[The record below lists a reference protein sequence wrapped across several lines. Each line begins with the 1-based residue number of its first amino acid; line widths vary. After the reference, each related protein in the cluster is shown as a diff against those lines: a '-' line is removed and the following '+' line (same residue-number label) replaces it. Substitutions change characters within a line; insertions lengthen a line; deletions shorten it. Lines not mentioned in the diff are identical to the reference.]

1 MEKEGN
7 VDKALP
13 GVLLLSLISLDCT
26 YIATES
32 VKYSEKRKAES
43 IFFVMQETQDKLLN
57 ENLLIFKAFIFFS
70 VFAGYLQLSYS
81 LKCDFMKHRF

>member
-7 VDKALP
+7 VDKGLP

-43 IFFVMQETQDKLLN
+43 IFF
-57 ENLLIFKAFIFFS
+57 
-70 VFAGYLQLSYS
+70 
-81 LKCDFMKHRF
+81 CDARNSRQAAE